1 MVIEQRNL
9 VLAEGEIDLIA
20 RDGAKRVAVEV
31 RTITGP
37 GDPIDAVDPGKRR
50 RVATLAGRTGV
61 ARVDLIGIALR
72 SWGIEI
78 HWVPGGSW

>member
-1 MVIEQRNL
+1 
-9 VLAEGEIDLIA
+9 
-20 RDGAKRVAVEV
+20 
-31 RTITGP
+31 
-37 GDPIDAVDPGKRR
+37 
-50 RVATLAGRTGV
+50 V